1 MEQEYC
7 IRLCRDLYR
16 MLEEEKVAVPRFL
29 SGDIYDAYEKLLDL
43 EMDELTRLRR
53 IMDSY

>member
-1 MEQEYC
+1 
-7 IRLCRDLYR
+7 